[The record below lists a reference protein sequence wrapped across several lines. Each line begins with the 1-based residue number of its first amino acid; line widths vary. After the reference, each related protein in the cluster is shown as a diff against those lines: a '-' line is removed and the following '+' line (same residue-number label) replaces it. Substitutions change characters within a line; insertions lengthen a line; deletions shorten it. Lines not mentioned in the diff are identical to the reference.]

1 VEKTTTALVRDH
13 DLIAVEALAVRN
25 MTRSARGTP
34 DRPGRKVK
42 GKAGLNREILARR
55 WGLFLRRLK
64 DKASL
69 AGVAVVEVPAAY
81 TSQRCSA
88 SGHVAAESREN
99 QATFRCVACGHTEH
113 ADTNAARNILA
124 AGRAVTARGGEQ
136 SSPSNRE
143 PQPRGLQAA

>member
-1 VEKTTTALVRDH
+1 DRVKDWVEKTTTTLGLDH
-13 DLIAVEALAVRN
+13 DLIVVEALAVRN
-25 MTRSARGTP
+25 MTRSARGTVA
-34 DRPGRKVK
+34 RPGRNLKA
-42 GKAGLNREILARR
+42 KAGLNREILARR

-64 DKASL
+64 
-69 AGVAVVEVPAAY
+69 
-81 TSQRCSA
+81 
-88 SGHVAAESREN
+88 AESRES

-136 SSPSNRE
+136 SSPSSRE